1 MRDFFNKEAWT
12 SIFSHLKNK
21 KLLTMFLLG
30 FSAGLPLLLVFTTLS
45 AWLRDEGIV
54 RATIGFFGWVTIF
67 YGFKFLWAPLI
78 DSIKLPLLHKA
89 LGKRRSWLLLT
100 QIFIGIFLFL
110 LSTITPNGENIFIN
124 SFNRHEIMLPI
135 SPSIFYIPHLA
146 IFAICALFVSFFS
159 ASQDIV
165 VDAYRIEIAPIESQG
180 ILTAG
185 YQFGYRVAILVSG
198 AGALYIADSYTWE
211 ISYKIMSSLMLI
223 GIITTLLS
231 SEPNEYKFKIDKSDN
246 LISAVFWDPIR
257 DFFSRYKNAFLI
269 LIFIGAY
276 RLSDLSMAVM
286 ANPFYLDIGFTLSQI
301 ATVTKVFGIAM
312 TLIGAF
318 IGGIIVLRYGVLKP
332 LFYGAIMISSTTLM
346 FVIQS
351 FFGNDIY
358 LFILTIAL
366 DNFTGGFAGTV
377 FIAYLS
383 SLTDPK
389 YTATQYAL
397 FSSLMLVPGKF
408 LSGFSG
414 VIVDNFG
421 YSELF
426 LISALLG
433 IPAILISYYFHKNK
447 ITV

>member
-1 MRDFFNKEAWT
+1 MTDFFNKKAWVK
-12 SIFSHLKNK
+12 ILSHLKNK

-45 AWLRDEGIV
+45 AWLRDENIV
-54 RATIGFFGWVTIF
+54 RSTIGFFGWVTIF
-67 YGFKFLWAPLI
+67 YGLKFLWAPLI
-78 DSIKLPLLHKA
+78 DSIKLPLIHNI

-100 QIFIGIFLFL
+100 QISIGIFLYL
-110 LSTITPNGENIFIN
+110 LAT
-124 SFNRHEIMLPI
+124 I
-135 SPSIFYIPHLA
+135 SPNSESLIT
-146 IFAICALFVSFFS
+146 FAVCALFVSFFS

-165 VDAYRIEIAPIESQG
+165 VDAYRIEIAPVKSQG

-211 ISYKIMSSLMLI
+211 ISYKVMSSLMLV
-223 GIITTLLS
+223 GIITTLMS
-231 SEPNEYKFKIDKSDN
+231 SEPSEHKFKVDKSDN
-246 LISAVFWDPIR
+246 LIVAVFWAPIR
-257 DFFSRYKNAFLI
+257 EFFSRYKNAILI
-269 LIFIGAY
+269 LIFIGVY

-301 ATVTKVFGIAM
+301 ATVTKVFGIVM

-318 IGGIIVLRYGVLKP
+318 FGGIIVLRYGVKQP
-332 LFYGAIMISSTTLM
+332 LFYGSIMIALTTLM

-351 FFGNDIY
+351 IFGNNIN
-358 LFILTIAL
+358 LFVLTIAL

-414 VIVDNFG
+414 LIVDNFG

-426 LISALLG
+426 LISASLG
-433 IPAILISYYFHKNK
+433 IPAIIISYYLNTKDFRA
-447 ITV
+447 

>member
-1 MRDFFNKEAWT
+1 MIDFFNKKAWLK
-12 SIFSHLKNK
+12 IFSHLKNK

-45 AWLRDEGIV
+45 AWLRDENIV
-54 RATIGFFGWVTIF
+54 RSTIGFFGWVTIF
-67 YGFKFLWAPLI
+67 YGLKFLWAPLI
-78 DSIKLPLLHKA
+78 DSIKLPLIHNI

-100 QIFIGIFLFL
+100 QISIGIFLYL
-110 LSTITPNGENIFIN
+110 LAT
-124 SFNRHEIMLPI
+124 I
-135 SPSIFYIPHLA
+135 SPNSESLIT
-146 IFAICALFVSFFS
+146 FAICALFVSFFS

-165 VDAYRIEIAPIESQG
+165 VDAYRIEIAPVESQG

-211 ISYKIMSSLMLI
+211 ISYKVMSSLMLI
-223 GIITTLLS
+223 GIITTLMS
-231 SEPNEYKFKIDKSDN
+231 SEPSEHKFKIDKSDN
-246 LISAVFWDPIR
+246 LIVAVFWAPIR
-257 DFFSRYKNAFLI
+257 DFFSRYKNAILI
-269 LIFIGAY
+269 LIFIGVY

-318 IGGIIVLRYGVLKP
+318 FGGIIVLRYGVKQP
-332 LFYGAIMISSTTLM
+332 LFYGSIMIALTTLM

-351 FFGNDIY
+351 IFGNNMN

-414 VIVDNFG
+414 LIVDNFG

-426 LISALLG
+426 LISASLG
-433 IPAILISYYFHKNK
+433 IPAIIISYYLNTKDLRA
-447 ITV
+447 

>member
-1 MRDFFNKEAWT
+1 MKDFFNKEAWIN
-12 SIFSHLKNK
+12 IFSHLKNK

-45 AWLRDEGIV
+45 AWLRDENIV
-54 RATIGFFGWVTIF
+54 RSTIGFFGWVTIF
-67 YGFKFLWAPLI
+67 YGLKFLWAPLI
-78 DSIKLPLLHKA
+78 DSIKLPLIHNV

-100 QIFIGIFLFL
+100 QLLICLFL
-110 LSTITPNGENIFIN
+110 YLLAT
-124 SFNRHEIMLPI
+124 I
-135 SPSIFYIPHLA
+135 SPTGDSLVA
-146 IFAICALFVSFFS
+146 FAICALFVSFFS

-165 VDAYRIEIAPIESQG
+165 VDAYRIEIAPIELQG

-223 GIITTLLS
+223 GIITTLMS
-231 SEPNEYKFKIDKSDN
+231 SEPDEHRLKVDNSSN
-246 LISAVFWDPIR
+246 LIAAVFWAPIR
-257 DFFSRYKNAFLI
+257 DFFSRYKNAILI
-269 LIFIGAY
+269 LIFIGVY

-286 ANPFYLDIGFTLSQI
+286 ANPFYLDIGFTLSEI

-318 IGGIIVLRYGVLKP
+318 IGGIIILRYGVSKP
-332 LFYGAIMISSTTLM
+332 LFYGSIMIASTTLM
-346 FVIQS
+346 FVAQS
-351 FFGNDIY
+351 IFGNDMN

-377 FIAYLS
+377 FITYLS

-414 VIVDNFG
+414 LVVDSFG
-421 YSELF
+421 YLELF
-426 LISALLG
+426 LISASLG
-433 IPAILISYYFHKNK
+433 IPAIIISYYLNNKNIK
-447 ITV
+447 A

>member
-1 MRDFFNKEAWT
+1 MKDFFNKEAWIN
-12 SIFSHLKNK
+12 IFSHLKNK

-45 AWLRDEGIV
+45 AWLRDENIV
-54 RATIGFFGWVTIF
+54 RSTIGFFGWVTIF
-67 YGFKFLWAPLI
+67 YGLKFLWAPLI
-78 DSIKLPLLHKA
+78 DSIKLPLIHNV

-100 QIFIGIFLFL
+100 QLLIGLFL
-110 LSTITPNGENIFIN
+110 YLLAT
-124 SFNRHEIMLPI
+124 I
-135 SPSIFYIPHLA
+135 SPTGDSLVA
-146 IFAICALFVSFFS
+146 FAICALFVSFFS

-165 VDAYRIEIAPIESQG
+165 VDAYRIEIAPIELQG

-223 GIITTLLS
+223 GIITTLMSPEPDEHRLKVDNS
-231 SEPNEYKFKIDKSDN
+231 SN
-246 LISAVFWDPIR
+246 LIAAVFWAPIR
-257 DFFSRYKNAFLI
+257 DFFSRYKNAILI
-269 LIFIGAY
+269 LIFIGVY

-286 ANPFYLDIGFTLSQI
+286 ANPFYLDIGFTLSEI

-318 IGGIIVLRYGVLKP
+318 IGGIIILRYGVSKP
-332 LFYGAIMISSTTLM
+332 LFYGSIMIASTTLM
-346 FVIQS
+346 FVVQS
-351 FFGNDIY
+351 IFGNDMN

-414 VIVDNFG
+414 LVVDSFG
-421 YSELF
+421 YLELF
-426 LISALLG
+426 LISASLG
-433 IPAILISYYFHKNK
+433 IPAIIISYYLNNKN
-447 ITV
+447 IRA

>member
-1 MRDFFNKEAWT
+1 MTDFFNKKAWVK
-12 SIFSHLKNK
+12 IFSHLKNK

-45 AWLRDEGIV
+45 AWLRDENIV
-54 RATIGFFGWVTIF
+54 RSTIGFFGWVTIF
-67 YGFKFLWAPLI
+67 YGLKFLWAPLI
-78 DSIKLPLLHKA
+78 DSIKLPLIHNI

-100 QIFIGIFLFL
+100 QISIGIFLYL
-110 LSTITPNGENIFIN
+110 LAT
-124 SFNRHEIMLPI
+124 I
-135 SPSIFYIPHLA
+135 SPNSESLIT
-146 IFAICALFVSFFS
+146 FAICALFVSFFS

-165 VDAYRIEIAPIESQG
+165 VDAYRIEIAPVESQG

-211 ISYKIMSSLMLI
+211 ISYKVMSSLMLV
-223 GIITTLLS
+223 GIITTLMS
-231 SEPNEYKFKIDKSDN
+231 SEPSEHKFKIDRSDN
-246 LISAVFWDPIR
+246 LIVAVFWAPIR
-257 DFFSRYKNAFLI
+257 DFFSRYKNAILI
-269 LIFIGAY
+269 LIFIGVY

-301 ATVTKVFGIAM
+301 ATVTKVFGIVM

-318 IGGIIVLRYGVLKP
+318 FGGIIVLRYDVKQP
-332 LFYGAIMISSTTLM
+332 LFYGSIMIALTTLM

-351 FFGNDIY
+351 IFGNNMN
-358 LFILTIAL
+358 LFVLTIAL

-414 VIVDNFG
+414 LIVDNFG

-426 LISALLG
+426 LISSSLG
-433 IPAILISYYFHKNK
+433 IPAIIISYYLNSKDFKA
-447 ITV
+447 

>member
-1 MRDFFNKEAWT
+1 MTDFFNKKAWVK
-12 SIFSHLKNK
+12 IFSHLKNK

-45 AWLRDEGIV
+45 AWLRDENIV
-54 RATIGFFGWVTIF
+54 RSTIGFFGWVTIF
-67 YGFKFLWAPLI
+67 YGLKFLWAPLI
-78 DSIKLPLLHKA
+78 DSIKLPLIHNI

-100 QIFIGIFLFL
+100 QISIGIFLYL
-110 LSTITPNGENIFIN
+110 LAT
-124 SFNRHEIMLPI
+124 I
-135 SPSIFYIPHLA
+135 SPNSESLIT
-146 IFAICALFVSFFS
+146 FAVCALFVSFFS

-165 VDAYRIEIAPIESQG
+165 VDAYRIEIAPVESQG

-211 ISYKIMSSLMLI
+211 ISYKVMSSLMLV
-223 GIITTLLS
+223 GIITTLMS
-231 SEPNEYKFKIDKSDN
+231 SEPSEHKFKVDKSDN
-246 LISAVFWDPIR
+246 LIVAVFWAPIR
-257 DFFSRYKNAFLI
+257 EFFSRYKNAILI
-269 LIFIGAY
+269 LIFIGVY

-301 ATVTKVFGIAM
+301 ATVTKVFGIVM

-318 IGGIIVLRYGVLKP
+318 FGGIIVLRYGVKQP
-332 LFYGAIMISSTTLM
+332 LFYGSIMIALTTLM

-351 FFGNDIY
+351 IFGNNMN
-358 LFILTIAL
+358 LFVLTIAL

-414 VIVDNFG
+414 LIVDNFG

-426 LISALLG
+426 LISASLG
-433 IPAILISYYFHKNK
+433 IPAIIISYYLNTKDFRA
-447 ITV
+447 

>member
-1 MRDFFNKEAWT
+1 MKDFFNKEAWIN
-12 SIFSHLKNK
+12 IFSHLKNK

-45 AWLRDEGIV
+45 AWLRDENIV
-54 RATIGFFGWVTIF
+54 RSTIGFFGWVTIF
-67 YGFKFLWAPLI
+67 YGLKFLWAPLI
-78 DSIKLPLLHKA
+78 DSIKLPLIHNV

-100 QIFIGIFLFL
+100 QLLIGLFL
-110 LSTITPNGENIFIN
+110 YLLAT
-124 SFNRHEIMLPI
+124 I
-135 SPSIFYIPHLA
+135 SPTGDSLVA
-146 IFAICALFVSFFS
+146 FAICALFVSFFS

-165 VDAYRIEIAPIESQG
+165 VDAYRIEIAPIELQG

-198 AGALYIADSYTWE
+198 ACALYIADSYTWE

-223 GIITTLLS
+223 GIITTLMS
-231 SEPNEYKFKIDKSDN
+231 SEPDEHRLKVDNSSN
-246 LISAVFWDPIR
+246 LIAAVFWAPIR
-257 DFFSRYKNAFLI
+257 DFFSRYKNAILI
-269 LIFIGAY
+269 LIFIGVY

-286 ANPFYLDIGFTLSQI
+286 ANPFYLDIGFTLSEI

-318 IGGIIVLRYGVLKP
+318 IGGIIILRYGVSKP
-332 LFYGAIMISSTTLM
+332 LFYGSIMIASTTLM
-346 FVIQS
+346 FVVQS
-351 FFGNDIY
+351 IFGNDMN

-414 VIVDNFG
+414 LVVDSFG
-421 YSELF
+421 YLELF
-426 LISALLG
+426 LISASLG
-433 IPAILISYYFHKNK
+433 IPAIIISYYLNNKNIK
-447 ITV
+447 A

>member
-1 MRDFFNKEAWT
+1 MKDFFNKEAWIN
-12 SIFSHLKNK
+12 IFSHLKNK

-45 AWLRDEGIV
+45 AWLRDENIV
-54 RATIGFFGWVTIF
+54 RSTIGFFGWVTIF
-67 YGFKFLWAPLI
+67 YGLKFLWAPLI
-78 DSIKLPLLHKA
+78 DSIKLPLIHNV

-100 QIFIGIFLFL
+100 QLLICLFL
-110 LSTITPNGENIFIN
+110 YLLAT
-124 SFNRHEIMLPI
+124 I
-135 SPSIFYIPHLA
+135 SPTGDSLVA
-146 IFAICALFVSFFS
+146 FAICALFVSFFS

-165 VDAYRIEIAPIESQG
+165 VDAYRIEIAPIELQG

-223 GIITTLLS
+223 GIITTLMS
-231 SEPNEYKFKIDKSDN
+231 SEPDEHRLKVDNSSN
-246 LISAVFWDPIR
+246 LIAAVFWAPIR
-257 DFFSRYKNAFLI
+257 DFFSRYKNAILI
-269 LIFIGAY
+269 LIFIGVY

-286 ANPFYLDIGFTLSQI
+286 ANPFYLDIGFTLSEI

-318 IGGIIVLRYGVLKP
+318 IGGIIILRYGVSKP
-332 LFYGAIMISSTTLM
+332 LFYGSIMIASTTLM
-346 FVIQS
+346 FVAQS
-351 FFGNDIY
+351 IFGNDMN

-414 VIVDNFG
+414 LVVDSFG
-421 YSELF
+421 YLELF
-426 LISALLG
+426 LISASLG
-433 IPAILISYYFHKNK
+433 IPAIIISYYLNNKNIK
-447 ITV
+447 A

>member
-1 MRDFFNKEAWT
+1 MTDFFNKKAWVK
-12 SIFSHLKNK
+12 IFSHLKNK

-45 AWLRDEGIV
+45 AWLRDENIV
-54 RATIGFFGWVTIF
+54 RSTIGFFGWVTIF
-67 YGFKFLWAPLI
+67 YGLKFLWAPLI
-78 DSIKLPLLHKA
+78 DSIKLPLIHNI

-100 QIFIGIFLFL
+100 QISIGIFLYL
-110 LSTITPNGENIFIN
+110 LAT
-124 SFNRHEIMLPI
+124 I
-135 SPSIFYIPHLA
+135 SPNSESLIT
-146 IFAICALFVSFFS
+146 FAVCALFVSFFS

-165 VDAYRIEIAPIESQG
+165 VDAYRIEIAPVESQG

-211 ISYKIMSSLMLI
+211 ISYKVMSSLMLI
-223 GIITTLLS
+223 GIITTLMS
-231 SEPNEYKFKIDKSDN
+231 SEPSEHKFKVDKSDN
-246 LISAVFWDPIR
+246 LIVAVFWAPIR
-257 DFFSRYKNAFLI
+257 EFFSRYKNAILI
-269 LIFIGAY
+269 LIFIGVY

-301 ATVTKVFGIAM
+301 ATVTKVFGIVM

-318 IGGIIVLRYGVLKP
+318 FGGIIVLRYGVKQP
-332 LFYGAIMISSTTLM
+332 LFYGSIMIALTTLM

-351 FFGNDIY
+351 IFGNNMN
-358 LFILTIAL
+358 LFVLTIAL

-414 VIVDNFG
+414 LIVDNFG

-426 LISALLG
+426 LISASLG
-433 IPAILISYYFHKNK
+433 IPAIIISYYLNTKDFRA
-447 ITV
+447 

>member
-1 MRDFFNKEAWT
+1 MIDFFNKKAWLK
-12 SIFSHLKNK
+12 IFSHLKNK

-45 AWLRDEGIV
+45 AWLRDENIV
-54 RATIGFFGWVTIF
+54 RSTIGFFGWVTIF
-67 YGFKFLWAPLI
+67 YGLKFLWAPLI
-78 DSIKLPLLHKA
+78 DSIKLPLIHNI

-100 QIFIGIFLFL
+100 QISIGIFLYL
-110 LSTITPNGENIFIN
+110 LAT
-124 SFNRHEIMLPI
+124 I
-135 SPSIFYIPHLA
+135 SPNSESLIT
-146 IFAICALFVSFFS
+146 FAICALFVSFFS

-165 VDAYRIEIAPIESQG
+165 VDAYRIEIAPVESQG

-211 ISYKIMSSLMLI
+211 ISYKVMSSLMLV
-223 GIITTLLS
+223 GIITTLMS
-231 SEPNEYKFKIDKSDN
+231 SEPSEHKFKIDKSDN
-246 LISAVFWDPIR
+246 LIVAVFWAPIK
-257 DFFSRYKNAFLI
+257 DFFSRYKNAILI
-269 LIFIGAY
+269 LIFIGVY

-318 IGGIIVLRYGVLKP
+318 FGGIIVLRYGVKQP
-332 LFYGAIMISSTTLM
+332 LFYGSIMIALTTLM

-351 FFGNDIY
+351 IFGNNMN
-358 LFILTIAL
+358 LFVLTIAL

-414 VIVDNFG
+414 LIVDNFG

-426 LISALLG
+426 LISASLG
-433 IPAILISYYFHKNK
+433 IPAIIISYYLNTKDLRA
-447 ITV
+447 

>member
-1 MRDFFNKEAWT
+1 MKDFFNKEAWIN
-12 SIFSHLKNK
+12 IFSHLKNK

-45 AWLRDEGIV
+45 AWLRDENIV
-54 RATIGFFGWVTIF
+54 RSTIGFFGWVTIF
-67 YGFKFLWAPLI
+67 YGLKFLWAPLI
-78 DSIKLPLLHKA
+78 DSIKLPLIHNV

-100 QIFIGIFLFL
+100 QLLICLFL
-110 LSTITPNGENIFIN
+110 YLLAT
-124 SFNRHEIMLPI
+124 I
-135 SPSIFYIPHLA
+135 SPTGDSLVA
-146 IFAICALFVSFFS
+146 FAICALFVSFFS

-165 VDAYRIEIAPIESQG
+165 VDAYRIEIAPIELQG

-223 GIITTLLS
+223 GIITTLMS
-231 SEPNEYKFKIDKSDN
+231 SEPDEHRLKVDNSSN
-246 LISAVFWDPIR
+246 LIAAVFWAPIR
-257 DFFSRYKNAFLI
+257 DFFSRYKNAILI
-269 LIFIGAY
+269 LIFIGVY

-286 ANPFYLDIGFTLSQI
+286 ANPFYLDIGFTLSEI

-318 IGGIIVLRYGVLKP
+318 IGGIIILRYGVSKP
-332 LFYGAIMISSTTLM
+332 LFYGSIMIASTTLM
-346 FVIQS
+346 FVVQS
-351 FFGNDIY
+351 IFGNDMN

-397 FSSLMLVPGKF
+397 FSSLMLGPGKF

-414 VIVDNFG
+414 LVVDSFG
-421 YSELF
+421 YLELF
-426 LISALLG
+426 LISASLG
-433 IPAILISYYFHKNK
+433 IPAIIISYYLNNKNIK
-447 ITV
+447 A

>member
-1 MRDFFNKEAWT
+1 MKNFFDKEAW
-12 SIFSHLKNK
+12 SNIFSHLKNK

-45 AWLRDEGIV
+45 AWLRDEDIV
-54 RATIGFFGWVTIF
+54 RSTIGFFGWVTIF
-67 YGFKFLWAPLI
+67 YGLKFLWAPLI
-78 DSIKLPLLHKA
+78 DSIKLPVINKV

-100 QIFIGIFLFL
+100 QVSIGFFLYL
-110 LSTITPNGENIFIN
+110 LAT
-124 SFNRHEIMLPI
+124 I
-135 SPSIFYIPHLA
+135 SPSGESLLA
-146 IFAICALFVSFFS
+146 FAICALFVSFLS

-165 VDAYRIEIAPIESQG
+165 VDAYRIEIAPLESQG

-185 YQFGYRVAILVSG
+185 YQFGYRVAILVAG
-198 AGALYIADSYTWE
+198 AGALYIADSYSWE
-211 ISYKIMSSLMLI
+211 ISYKVMSSLMLI
-223 GIITTLLS
+223 GIVTTLMA
-231 SEPNEYKFKIDKSDN
+231 SEPKEHIFKVDKSDN
-246 LISAVFWDPIR
+246 LISAVFWAPIR
-257 DFFSRYKNAFLI
+257 DFFLRYQNAILI
-269 LIFIGAY
+269 LIFIGVY

-286 ANPFYLDIGFTLSQI
+286 ANPFYLDIGFTLSEI

-318 IGGIIVLRYGVLKP
+318 FGGIIVLRYKVRKP
-332 LFYGAIMISSTTLM
+332 LFYGSIMIALTTLM
-346 FVIQS
+346 FVVQS
-351 FFGNDIY
+351 IFGNNMN

-414 VIVDNFG
+414 LIVDNFG

-426 LISALLG
+426 MISASLG
-433 IPAILISYYFHKNK
+433 IPAIIISYYLSKNNVK
-447 ITV
+447 V

>member
-1 MRDFFNKEAWT
+1 MIDFFNKKAWLK
-12 SIFSHLKNK
+12 IFSHLKNK

-45 AWLRDEGIV
+45 AWLRDENIV
-54 RATIGFFGWVTIF
+54 RSTIGFFGWVTII
-67 YGFKFLWAPLI
+67 YGLKFLWAPLI
-78 DSIKLPLLHKA
+78 DSIKLPLIHNI

-100 QIFIGIFLFL
+100 QISIGIFLYL
-110 LSTITPNGENIFIN
+110 LAT
-124 SFNRHEIMLPI
+124 I
-135 SPSIFYIPHLA
+135 SPNSESLIT
-146 IFAICALFVSFFS
+146 FAICALFVSFFS

-165 VDAYRIEIAPIESQG
+165 VDAYRIEIAPVESQG

-211 ISYKIMSSLMLI
+211 ISYKVMSSLMLI
-223 GIITTLLS
+223 GIITTLMS
-231 SEPNEYKFKIDKSDN
+231 SEPSEHKFKIDKSDN
-246 LISAVFWDPIR
+246 LIVAVFWAPIR
-257 DFFSRYKNAFLI
+257 DFFSRYKNAILI
-269 LIFIGAY
+269 LIFIGVY

-318 IGGIIVLRYGVLKP
+318 FGGIIVLRYGVKQP
-332 LFYGAIMISSTTLM
+332 LFYGSIMIALTTLM

-351 FFGNDIY
+351 IFGNNMN

-414 VIVDNFG
+414 LIVDNFG

-426 LISALLG
+426 LISASLG
-433 IPAILISYYFHKNK
+433 IPAIIISYYLNSRDFRA
-447 ITV
+447 

>member
-1 MRDFFNKEAWT
+1 MTDFFNKKAWVK
-12 SIFSHLKNK
+12 ILSHLKNK
-21 KLLTMFLLG
+21 KLLTIFLLG

-45 AWLRDEGIV
+45 AWLRDENIV
-54 RATIGFFGWVTIF
+54 RSTIGFFGWVTIF
-67 YGFKFLWAPLI
+67 YGLKFLWAPLI
-78 DSIKLPLLHKA
+78 DSIKLPLIHNI

-100 QIFIGIFLFL
+100 QISIGIFLYL
-110 LSTITPNGENIFIN
+110 LAT
-124 SFNRHEIMLPI
+124 I
-135 SPSIFYIPHLA
+135 SPNSESLIT
-146 IFAICALFVSFFS
+146 FAICALFVSFFS

-165 VDAYRIEIAPIESQG
+165 VDAYRIEIAPVESQG

-211 ISYKIMSSLMLI
+211 ISYKVMSSLMLV
-223 GIITTLLS
+223 GIITTLMS
-231 SEPNEYKFKIDKSDN
+231 SEPSEHKFKVDKSDN
-246 LISAVFWDPIR
+246 LIAAVFWAPIR
-257 DFFSRYKNAFLI
+257 DFFSRYKNAILI
-269 LIFIGAY
+269 LIFIGVY

-318 IGGIIVLRYGVLKP
+318 FGGIIVLRYGVKQP
-332 LFYGAIMISSTTLM
+332 LFYGSIMIALTTLM

-351 FFGNDIY
+351 IFGNNMN
-358 LFILTIAL
+358 LFVLTIAL

-414 VIVDNFG
+414 LIVDNFG

-426 LISALLG
+426 LISASLG
-433 IPAILISYYFHKNK
+433 IPAIIISYYLNTKDFRA
-447 ITV
+447 

>member
-1 MRDFFNKEAWT
+1 MIDFFNKKAWLK
-12 SIFSHLKNK
+12 IFSHLKNK

-45 AWLRDEGIV
+45 AWLRDENIV
-54 RATIGFFGWVTIF
+54 RSTIGFFGWVTIF
-67 YGFKFLWAPLI
+67 YGLKFLWAPLI
-78 DSIKLPLLHKA
+78 DSFKLPLIHNI

-100 QIFIGIFLFL
+100 QISIGIFLYL
-110 LSTITPNGENIFIN
+110 LAT
-124 SFNRHEIMLPI
+124 I
-135 SPSIFYIPHLA
+135 SPNSESLIT
-146 IFAICALFVSFFS
+146 FAICALFVSFFS

-165 VDAYRIEIAPIESQG
+165 VDAYRIEIAPVESQG

-211 ISYKIMSSLMLI
+211 ISYKVMSSLMLI
-223 GIITTLLS
+223 GIITTLMS
-231 SEPNEYKFKIDKSDN
+231 SEPNEHKFKIDKSDN
-246 LISAVFWDPIR
+246 LIVAVFWAPIR
-257 DFFSRYKNAFLI
+257 DFFSRYKNAILI
-269 LIFIGAY
+269 LIFIGVY

-318 IGGIIVLRYGVLKP
+318 FGGIIVLRYGVKQP
-332 LFYGAIMISSTTLM
+332 LFYGSIMIALTTLM

-351 FFGNDIY
+351 IFGNNMN

-414 VIVDNFG
+414 LIVDNFG

-426 LISALLG
+426 LISASLG
-433 IPAILISYYFHKNK
+433 IPAIIISYYLNSRDFRA
-447 ITV
+447 

>member
-1 MRDFFNKEAWT
+1 MKDFFNKEAWIN
-12 SIFSHLKNK
+12 IFSHLKNK

-45 AWLRDEGIV
+45 AWLRDENIV
-54 RATIGFFGWVTIF
+54 RSTIGFFGWVTIF
-67 YGFKFLWAPLI
+67 YGLKFLWAPLI
-78 DSIKLPLLHKA
+78 DSIKLPLIHNV

-100 QIFIGIFLFL
+100 QLLICLFL
-110 LSTITPNGENIFIN
+110 YLLAT
-124 SFNRHEIMLPI
+124 I
-135 SPSIFYIPHLA
+135 SPTGDSLVA
-146 IFAICALFVSFFS
+146 FAICALFVSFFS

-165 VDAYRIEIAPIESQG
+165 VDAYRIEIAPIELQG

-223 GIITTLLS
+223 GIITTLMS
-231 SEPNEYKFKIDKSDN
+231 SEPDEHRLKVDNSSN
-246 LISAVFWDPIR
+246 LIAAVFWAPIR
-257 DFFSRYKNAFLI
+257 DFFSRYKNAILI
-269 LIFIGAY
+269 LIFIGVY

-286 ANPFYLDIGFTLSQI
+286 ANPFYLDIGFTLSEI

-318 IGGIIVLRYGVLKP
+318 IGGIIILRYGVSKP
-332 LFYGAIMISSTTLM
+332 LFYGSIMIASTTLM
-346 FVIQS
+346 FVVQS
-351 FFGNDIY
+351 IFGNDMN

-383 SLTDPK
+383 SLKDPK

-414 VIVDNFG
+414 LVVDSFG
-421 YSELF
+421 YLELF
-426 LISALLG
+426 LISASLG
-433 IPAILISYYFHKNK
+433 IPAIIISYYLNNKNIK
-447 ITV
+447 A

>member
-1 MRDFFNKEAWT
+1 MKDFFNKEAWIN
-12 SIFSHLKNK
+12 IFSHLKNK

-45 AWLRDEGIV
+45 AWLRDENIV
-54 RATIGFFGWVTIF
+54 RSTIGFFGWVTIF
-67 YGFKFLWAPLI
+67 YGLKFLWAPLI
-78 DSIKLPLLHKA
+78 DSIKLPLIHNV

-100 QIFIGIFLFL
+100 QLLICLFL
-110 LSTITPNGENIFIN
+110 YLLAT
-124 SFNRHEIMLPI
+124 I
-135 SPSIFYIPHLA
+135 SPTGDSLVAFS
-146 IFAICALFVSFFS
+146 ICALFVSFFS

-165 VDAYRIEIAPIESQG
+165 VDAYRIEIAPIELQG

-223 GIITTLLS
+223 GIITTLMS
-231 SEPNEYKFKIDKSDN
+231 SEPDEHRLKVDNSSN
-246 LISAVFWDPIR
+246 LIAAVFWAPIR
-257 DFFSRYKNAFLI
+257 DFFSRYKNAILI
-269 LIFIGAY
+269 LIFIGVY

-286 ANPFYLDIGFTLSQI
+286 ANPFYLDIGFTLSEI

-318 IGGIIVLRYGVLKP
+318 IGGIIILRYGVSKP
-332 LFYGAIMISSTTLM
+332 LFYGSIMIASTTLM
-346 FVIQS
+346 FVVQS
-351 FFGNDIY
+351 IFGNDMN

-414 VIVDNFG
+414 LVVDSFG
-421 YSELF
+421 YLELF
-426 LISALLG
+426 LISASLG
-433 IPAILISYYFHKNK
+433 IPAIIISYYLNNKNIK
-447 ITV
+447 A

>member
-1 MRDFFNKEAWT
+1 MIDFFNKKAWLK
-12 SIFSHLKNK
+12 IFSHLKNK

-45 AWLRDEGIV
+45 AWLRDENIV
-54 RATIGFFGWVTIF
+54 RSTIGFFGWVTIF
-67 YGFKFLWAPLI
+67 YGLKFLWAPLI
-78 DSIKLPLLHKA
+78 DSIKLPLIHNI

-100 QIFIGIFLFL
+100 QISIGIFLYL
-110 LSTITPNGENIFIN
+110 LAT
-124 SFNRHEIMLPI
+124 I
-135 SPSIFYIPHLA
+135 SPNSESLIT
-146 IFAICALFVSFFS
+146 FAICALFVSFFS

-165 VDAYRIEIAPIESQG
+165 VDAYRIEIAPVESQG

-211 ISYKIMSSLMLI
+211 ISYKVMSSLMLI
-223 GIITTLLS
+223 GIITTLMS
-231 SEPNEYKFKIDKSDN
+231 SEPNEHKFKIDKSDN
-246 LISAVFWDPIR
+246 LIVAVFWAPIR
-257 DFFSRYKNAFLI
+257 DFFSRYKNAILI
-269 LIFIGAY
+269 LIFIGVY

-318 IGGIIVLRYGVLKP
+318 FGGIIVLRYGVKQP
-332 LFYGAIMISSTTLM
+332 LFYGSIMIALTTLM

-351 FFGNDIY
+351 IFGNNMN

-414 VIVDNFG
+414 LIVDNFG

-426 LISALLG
+426 LISASLG
-433 IPAILISYYFHKNK
+433 IPAIIISYYLNTKDLRA
-447 ITV
+447 

>member
-1 MRDFFNKEAWT
+1 MTDFFNKKAWVK
-12 SIFSHLKNK
+12 IFSHLKNK

-45 AWLRDEGIV
+45 AWLRDENIV
-54 RATIGFFGWVTIF
+54 RSTIGFFGWVTIF
-67 YGFKFLWAPLI
+67 YGLKFLWAPLI
-78 DSIKLPLLHKA
+78 DSIKLPLIHNI

-100 QIFIGIFLFL
+100 QISIGIFLYL
-110 LSTITPNGENIFIN
+110 LAT
-124 SFNRHEIMLPI
+124 I
-135 SPSIFYIPHLA
+135 SPNSESLIT
-146 IFAICALFVSFFS
+146 FAVCALFVSFFS

-165 VDAYRIEIAPIESQG
+165 VDAYRIEIAPVESQG

-211 ISYKIMSSLMLI
+211 ISYKVMSSLMLV
-223 GIITTLLS
+223 GIITTLMS
-231 SEPNEYKFKIDKSDN
+231 SEPSEHKFKVDKSDN
-246 LISAVFWDPIR
+246 LIVAVFWAPIR
-257 DFFSRYKNAFLI
+257 EFFSRYKNAILI
-269 LIFIGAY
+269 LIFIGVY

-301 ATVTKVFGIAM
+301 ATVTKVFGIVM

-318 IGGIIVLRYGVLKP
+318 FGGIIVLRYGVKQP
-332 LFYGAIMISSTTLM
+332 LFYGSIMIALTTLM

-351 FFGNDIY
+351 IFGNNIN
-358 LFILTIAL
+358 LFVLTIAL

-414 VIVDNFG
+414 LIVDNFG

-426 LISALLG
+426 LISASLG
-433 IPAILISYYFHKNK
+433 IPAIIISYYLNTKDFRA
-447 ITV
+447 

>member
-1 MRDFFNKEAWT
+1 MKDFFNKEAWIN
-12 SIFSHLKNK
+12 IFSHLKNK

-45 AWLRDEGIV
+45 AWLRDENIV
-54 RATIGFFGWVTIF
+54 RSTIGFFGWVTIF
-67 YGFKFLWAPLI
+67 YGLKFLWAPLI
-78 DSIKLPLLHKA
+78 DSIKLPLIHNV

-100 QIFIGIFLFL
+100 QLLIGLFL
-110 LSTITPNGENIFIN
+110 YLLAT
-124 SFNRHEIMLPI
+124 I
-135 SPSIFYIPHLA
+135 SPTGDSLVA
-146 IFAICALFVSFFS
+146 FAICALFISFFS

-165 VDAYRIEIAPIESQG
+165 VDAYRIEIAPIELQG

-223 GIITTLLS
+223 GIITTLMS
-231 SEPNEYKFKIDKSDN
+231 SEPDEHRLKVDNSSN
-246 LISAVFWDPIR
+246 LIAAVFWAPIR
-257 DFFSRYKNAFLI
+257 DFFSRYKNAILI
-269 LIFIGAY
+269 LIFIGVY

-286 ANPFYLDIGFTLSQI
+286 ANPFYLDIGFTLSEI

-318 IGGIIVLRYGVLKP
+318 IGGIIILRYGVSKP
-332 LFYGAIMISSTTLM
+332 LFYGSIMIASTTLM
-346 FVIQS
+346 FVAQS
-351 FFGNDIY
+351 IFGNDMN

-414 VIVDNFG
+414 LVVDSFG
-421 YSELF
+421 YLELF
-426 LISALLG
+426 LISASLG
-433 IPAILISYYFHKNK
+433 IPAIIISYYLNNKNIK
-447 ITV
+447 A

>member
-1 MRDFFNKEAWT
+1 MTDFFNKKAWVK
-12 SIFSHLKNK
+12 ILSHLKNK

-45 AWLRDEGIV
+45 AWLRDENIV
-54 RATIGFFGWVTIF
+54 RSTIGFFGWVTIF
-67 YGFKFLWAPLI
+67 YGLKFLWAPLI
-78 DSIKLPLLHKA
+78 DSIKLPLIHNI

-100 QIFIGIFLFL
+100 QISIGIFLYL
-110 LSTITPNGENIFIN
+110 LAT
-124 SFNRHEIMLPI
+124 I
-135 SPSIFYIPHLA
+135 SPNSESLIT
-146 IFAICALFVSFFS
+146 FAICALFVSFFS

-165 VDAYRIEIAPIESQG
+165 VDAYRIEIAPVESQG

-211 ISYKIMSSLMLI
+211 ISYKVMSSLMLI
-223 GIITTLLS
+223 GIITTLMS
-231 SEPNEYKFKIDKSDN
+231 SEPNEHKFKIDKSDN
-246 LISAVFWDPIR
+246 LIVAVFWAPIR
-257 DFFSRYKNAFLI
+257 DFFSRYKNAILI
-269 LIFIGAY
+269 LIFIGVY

-318 IGGIIVLRYGVLKP
+318 FGGIIVLRYGVKQP
-332 LFYGAIMISSTTLM
+332 LFYGSIMIALTTLM

-351 FFGNDIY
+351 IFGNNMN

-414 VIVDNFG
+414 LIVDNFG

-426 LISALLG
+426 LISASLG
-433 IPAILISYYFHKNK
+433 IPAIIISYYLNSRDFRA
-447 ITV
+447 

>member
-1 MRDFFNKEAWT
+1 MKDFFNKEAWIN
-12 SIFSHLKNK
+12 IFSHLKNK

-45 AWLRDEGIV
+45 AWLRDENIV
-54 RATIGFFGWVTIF
+54 RSTIGFFGWVTIF
-67 YGFKFLWAPLI
+67 YGLKFLWAPLI
-78 DSIKLPLLHKA
+78 DSIKLPLIHNV

-100 QIFIGIFLFL
+100 QLLIGLFL
-110 LSTITPNGENIFIN
+110 YLLAT
-124 SFNRHEIMLPI
+124 I
-135 SPSIFYIPHLA
+135 SPTGDSLVA
-146 IFAICALFVSFFS
+146 FAICALFISFFS

-165 VDAYRIEIAPIESQG
+165 IDAYRIEIAPIELQG

-223 GIITTLLS
+223 GIITTLMS
-231 SEPNEYKFKIDKSDN
+231 SEPDEHRLKVDNSSN
-246 LISAVFWDPIR
+246 LIAAVFWAPIR
-257 DFFSRYKNAFLI
+257 DFFSRYKNAILI
-269 LIFIGAY
+269 LIFIGVY

-286 ANPFYLDIGFTLSQI
+286 ANPFYLDIGFTLSEI

-318 IGGIIVLRYGVLKP
+318 IGGIIILRYGVSKP
-332 LFYGAIMISSTTLM
+332 LFYGSIMIASTTLM
-346 FVIQS
+346 FVVQS
-351 FFGNDIY
+351 IFGNDMN

-414 VIVDNFG
+414 LVVDSFG
-421 YSELF
+421 YLELF
-426 LISALLG
+426 LISASLG
-433 IPAILISYYFHKNK
+433 IPAIIISYYLNNKNIK
-447 ITV
+447 A

>member
-1 MRDFFNKEAWT
+1 MKDFFNKEAWIN
-12 SIFSHLKNK
+12 IFSHLKNK
-21 KLLTMFLLG
+21 KLLTMFSLG

-45 AWLRDEGIV
+45 AWLRDENIV
-54 RATIGFFGWVTIF
+54 RSTIGFFGWVTIF
-67 YGFKFLWAPLI
+67 YGLKFLWAPLI
-78 DSIKLPLLHKA
+78 DSIKLPLIHNV

-100 QIFIGIFLFL
+100 QLLICLFL
-110 LSTITPNGENIFIN
+110 YLLAT
-124 SFNRHEIMLPI
+124 I
-135 SPSIFYIPHLA
+135 SPTGDSLVA
-146 IFAICALFVSFFS
+146 FAICALFVSFFS

-165 VDAYRIEIAPIESQG
+165 VDAYRIEIAPIELQG

-223 GIITTLLS
+223 GIITTLMS
-231 SEPNEYKFKIDKSDN
+231 SEPDEHRLKVDNSSN
-246 LISAVFWDPIR
+246 LIAAVFWAPIR
-257 DFFSRYKNAFLI
+257 DFFSRYKNAILI
-269 LIFIGAY
+269 LIFIGVY

-286 ANPFYLDIGFTLSQI
+286 ANPFYLDIGFTLSEI

-318 IGGIIVLRYGVLKP
+318 IGGIIILRYGVSKP
-332 LFYGAIMISSTTLM
+332 LFYGSIMIASTTLM
-346 FVIQS
+346 FVVQS
-351 FFGNDIY
+351 IFGNDMN

-414 VIVDNFG
+414 LVVDSFG
-421 YSELF
+421 YLELF
-426 LISALLG
+426 LISASLG
-433 IPAILISYYFHKNK
+433 IPAIIISYYLNNKNIK
-447 ITV
+447 A

>member
-1 MRDFFNKEAWT
+1 MIDFFNKKAWLK
-12 SIFSHLKNK
+12 IFSHLKNK

-45 AWLRDEGIV
+45 AWLRDENIV
-54 RATIGFFGWVTIF
+54 RSTIGFFGWVTIF
-67 YGFKFLWAPLI
+67 YGLKFLWAPLI
-78 DSIKLPLLHKA
+78 DSIKLPLIHNI

-100 QIFIGIFLFL
+100 QISIGIFLYL
-110 LSTITPNGENIFIN
+110 LAT
-124 SFNRHEIMLPI
+124 I
-135 SPSIFYIPHLA
+135 SPNSESLIT
-146 IFAICALFVSFFS
+146 FAICALFVSFFS

-165 VDAYRIEIAPIESQG
+165 VDAYRIEIAPVESQG

-211 ISYKIMSSLMLI
+211 ISYKVMSSLMLI
-223 GIITTLLS
+223 GIITTLMS
-231 SEPNEYKFKIDKSDN
+231 SEPSEHKFKIDKSDN
-246 LISAVFWDPIR
+246 LIVAVFWAPIR
-257 DFFSRYKNAFLI
+257 DFFSRYKNAILI
-269 LIFIGAY
+269 LIFIGVY

-318 IGGIIVLRYGVLKP
+318 FGGIIVLRYGVKQP
-332 LFYGAIMISSTTLM
+332 LFYGSIMIALTTLM

-351 FFGNDIY
+351 IFGNNMN

-414 VIVDNFG
+414 LIVDNFG

-426 LISALLG
+426 LISASLG
-433 IPAILISYYFHKNK
+433 IPAIIISYYLNSRDFRA
-447 ITV
+447 

>member
-1 MRDFFNKEAWT
+1 
-12 SIFSHLKNK
+12 
-21 KLLTMFLLG
+21 LL
-30 FSAGLPLLLVFTTLS
+30 
-45 AWLRDEGIV
+45 
-54 RATIGFFGWVTIF
+54 ATISPTG
-67 YGFKFLWAPLI
+67 
-78 DSIKLPLLHKA
+78 DSLVA
-89 LGKRRSWLLLT
+89 
-100 QIFIGIFLFL
+100 
-110 LSTITPNGENIFIN
+110 
-124 SFNRHEIMLPI
+124 
-135 SPSIFYIPHLA
+135 
-146 IFAICALFVSFFS
+146 FAICALFVSFFS

-165 VDAYRIEIAPIESQG
+165 VDAYRIEIAPIELQG

-223 GIITTLLS
+223 GIITTLMS
-231 SEPNEYKFKIDKSDN
+231 SEPDEHRLKVDNSSN
-246 LISAVFWDPIR
+246 LIAAVFWAPIR
-257 DFFSRYKNAFLI
+257 DFFSRYKNAILI
-269 LIFIGAY
+269 LIFIGVY

-286 ANPFYLDIGFTLSQI
+286 ANPFYLDIGFTLSEI

-318 IGGIIVLRYGVLKP
+318 IGGIIILRYGVSKP
-332 LFYGAIMISSTTLM
+332 LFYGSIMIASTTLM
-346 FVIQS
+346 FVAQS
-351 FFGNDIY
+351 IFGNDMN

-414 VIVDNFG
+414 LVVDSFG
-421 YSELF
+421 YLELF
-426 LISALLG
+426 LISASLG
-433 IPAILISYYFHKNK
+433 IPAIIISYYLNNKNIK
-447 ITV
+447 A

>member
-1 MRDFFNKEAWT
+1 MTDFFNKKAWVK
-12 SIFSHLKNK
+12 IFSHLKNK

-45 AWLRDEGIV
+45 AWLRDENIV
-54 RATIGFFGWVTIF
+54 RSTIGFFGWVTIF
-67 YGFKFLWAPLI
+67 YGLKFLWAPLI
-78 DSIKLPLLHKA
+78 DSIKLPLIHNI

-100 QIFIGIFLFL
+100 QISIGIFLYL
-110 LSTITPNGENIFIN
+110 LAT
-124 SFNRHEIMLPI
+124 I
-135 SPSIFYIPHLA
+135 SPNSESLIT
-146 IFAICALFVSFFS
+146 FAVCALFVSFFS

-165 VDAYRIEIAPIESQG
+165 VDAYRIEIAPVKSQG

-211 ISYKIMSSLMLI
+211 ISYKVMSSLMLV
-223 GIITTLLS
+223 GIITTLMS
-231 SEPNEYKFKIDKSDN
+231 SEPSEHKFKVDKSDN
-246 LISAVFWDPIR
+246 LIVAVFWAPIR
-257 DFFSRYKNAFLI
+257 EFFSRYKNAILI
-269 LIFIGAY
+269 LIFIGVY

-301 ATVTKVFGIAM
+301 ATVTKVFGIVM

-318 IGGIIVLRYGVLKP
+318 FGGIIVLRYGVKQP
-332 LFYGAIMISSTTLM
+332 LFYGSIMIALTTLM

-351 FFGNDIY
+351 IFGNNMN
-358 LFILTIAL
+358 LFVLTIAL

-414 VIVDNFG
+414 LIVDNFG

-426 LISALLG
+426 LISASLG
-433 IPAILISYYFHKNK
+433 IPAIIISYYLNTKDFRA
-447 ITV
+447 

>member
-1 MRDFFNKEAWT
+1 MTDFFNKKAWVK
-12 SIFSHLKNK
+12 IFSHLKNK

-45 AWLRDEGIV
+45 AWLRDENIV
-54 RATIGFFGWVTIF
+54 RSTIGFFGWVTIF
-67 YGFKFLWAPLI
+67 YGLKFLWAPLI
-78 DSIKLPLLHKA
+78 DSIKLPLIHNI

-100 QIFIGIFLFL
+100 QISIGIFLYL
-110 LSTITPNGENIFIN
+110 LAT
-124 SFNRHEIMLPI
+124 I
-135 SPSIFYIPHLA
+135 SPNSESLIT
-146 IFAICALFVSFFS
+146 FAVCALFVSFFS

-165 VDAYRIEIAPIESQG
+165 VDAYRIEIAPVESQG

-211 ISYKIMSSLMLI
+211 ISYKVMSSLMLV
-223 GIITTLLS
+223 GIITTLMS
-231 SEPNEYKFKIDKSDN
+231 SEPSEHKFKVDKSDN
-246 LISAVFWDPIR
+246 LIVAVFWAPIR
-257 DFFSRYKNAFLI
+257 EFFSRYKNAILI
-269 LIFIGAY
+269 LIFIGVY

-301 ATVTKVFGIAM
+301 ATVTKVFGIVM

-318 IGGIIVLRYGVLKP
+318 FGGIIVLRYGVRQP
-332 LFYGAIMISSTTLM
+332 LFYGSIMIALTTLM

-351 FFGNDIY
+351 IFGNNMN
-358 LFILTIAL
+358 LFVLTIAL

-414 VIVDNFG
+414 LIVDNFG

-426 LISALLG
+426 LISASLG
-433 IPAILISYYFHKNK
+433 IPAIIISYYLNTKDFRA
-447 ITV
+447 

>member
-1 MRDFFNKEAWT
+1 MKDFFNKEAWIN
-12 SIFSHLKNK
+12 IFSHLKNK
-21 KLLTMFLLG
+21 KLLTMFSLG

-45 AWLRDEGIV
+45 AWLRDENIV
-54 RATIGFFGWVTIF
+54 RSTIGFFGWVTIF
-67 YGFKFLWAPLI
+67 YGLKFLWAPLI
-78 DSIKLPLLHKA
+78 DSIKLPLIHNV

-100 QIFIGIFLFL
+100 QLLIGLFL
-110 LSTITPNGENIFIN
+110 YLLAT
-124 SFNRHEIMLPI
+124 I
-135 SPSIFYIPHLA
+135 SPTGDSLVA
-146 IFAICALFVSFFS
+146 FAICALFVSFFS

-165 VDAYRIEIAPIESQG
+165 VDAYRIEIAPIELQG

-223 GIITTLLS
+223 GIITTLMS
-231 SEPNEYKFKIDKSDN
+231 SEPDEHRLKVDNSSN
-246 LISAVFWDPIR
+246 LIAAVFWAPIR
-257 DFFSRYKNAFLI
+257 DFFSRYKNAILI
-269 LIFIGAY
+269 LIFIGVY

-286 ANPFYLDIGFTLSQI
+286 ANPFYLDIGFTLSEI

-318 IGGIIVLRYGVLKP
+318 IGGIIILRYGVSKP
-332 LFYGAIMISSTTLM
+332 LFYGSIMIASTTLM
-346 FVIQS
+346 FVVQS
-351 FFGNDIY
+351 IFGNDMN

-414 VIVDNFG
+414 LVVDSFG
-421 YSELF
+421 YLELF
-426 LISALLG
+426 LISASLG
-433 IPAILISYYFHKNK
+433 IPAIIISYYLNNKNIK
-447 ITV
+447 A

>member
-1 MRDFFNKEAWT
+1 MKDFFNKEAWIN
-12 SIFSHLKNK
+12 IFSHLKNK

-45 AWLRDEGIV
+45 AWLRDENIV
-54 RATIGFFGWVTIF
+54 RSTIGFFGWVTIF
-67 YGFKFLWAPLI
+67 YGLKFLWAPLI
-78 DSIKLPLLHKA
+78 DSIKLPLIHNI

-100 QIFIGIFLFL
+100 QLLICLFL
-110 LSTITPNGENIFIN
+110 YLLAT
-124 SFNRHEIMLPI
+124 I
-135 SPSIFYIPHLA
+135 SPTGDSLVA
-146 IFAICALFVSFFS
+146 FAICALFVSFFS

-165 VDAYRIEIAPIESQG
+165 VDAYRIEIAPIELQG

-223 GIITTLLS
+223 GIITTLMS
-231 SEPNEYKFKIDKSDN
+231 SEPDEHRLKVDNSSN
-246 LISAVFWDPIR
+246 LIAAVFWAPIR
-257 DFFSRYKNAFLI
+257 DFFSRYKNAILI
-269 LIFIGAY
+269 LIFIGVY

-286 ANPFYLDIGFTLSQI
+286 ANPFYLDIGFTLSEI

-318 IGGIIVLRYGVLKP
+318 IGGIIILRYGVSKP
-332 LFYGAIMISSTTLM
+332 LFYGSIMIASTTLM
-346 FVIQS
+346 FVVQS
-351 FFGNDIY
+351 IFGNDMN

-414 VIVDNFG
+414 LVVDSFG
-421 YSELF
+421 YLELF
-426 LISALLG
+426 LISASLG
-433 IPAILISYYFHKNK
+433 IPAIIISYYLNNKNIK
-447 ITV
+447 A

>member
-1 MRDFFNKEAWT
+1 MRDFFNKEVWT
-12 SIFSHLKNK
+12 KIFLHLKNK
-21 KLLTMFLLG
+21 KLLTMFLFG

-45 AWLRDEGIV
+45 AWLRDEEIV
-54 RATIGFFGWVTIF
+54 RSAIGFFGWVTIF
-67 YGFKFLWAPLI
+67 YGLKFLWAPLI
-78 DSIKLPLLHKA
+78 DSIKLPLLHNF

-100 QIFIGIFLFL
+100 QVAIGIFLYL
-110 LSTITPNGENIFIN
+110 LATV
-124 SFNRHEIMLPI
+124 
-135 SPSIFYIPHLA
+135 SPSSDSLFL
-146 IFAICALFVSFFS
+146 FAMCALFVSFFS

-165 VDAYRIEIAPIESQG
+165 VDAYRIEIAPTESQG
-180 ILTAG
+180 LLTAG

-198 AGALYIADSYTWE
+198 AGALYIADSYSWE
-211 ISYKIMSSLMLI
+211 ISYKVMSLLMLV

-231 SEPNEYKFKIDKSDN
+231 SEPREHKFKLNNSEN
-246 LISAVFWDPIR
+246 LISSVFWAPIR

-269 LIFIGAY
+269 LIFIGVY

-301 ATVTKVFGIAM
+301 ASVTKVFGIVM

-318 IGGIIVLRYGVLKP
+318 VGGIIVLRYGVLKP
-332 LFYGAIMISSTTLM
+332 LFYGSIMIASTTLM

-351 FFGNDIY
+351 IFGNDIY

-414 VIVDNFG
+414 LVVDNYG
-421 YSELF
+421 YVELF
-426 LISALLG
+426 LVSASLG
-433 IPAILISYYFHKNK
+433 IPAIIISYYLKNNIK
-447 ITV
+447 A

>member
-1 MRDFFNKEAWT
+1 MIDFFNKKAWLK
-12 SIFSHLKNK
+12 IFSHLKNK

-45 AWLRDEGIV
+45 AWLRDENIV
-54 RATIGFFGWVTIF
+54 RSTIGFFGWVTIF
-67 YGFKFLWAPLI
+67 YGLKFLWAPLI
-78 DSIKLPLLHKA
+78 DSIKLPLIHNI

-100 QIFIGIFLFL
+100 QISIGIFLYL
-110 LSTITPNGENIFIN
+110 LAT
-124 SFNRHEIMLPI
+124 I
-135 SPSIFYIPHLA
+135 SPNSESLIT
-146 IFAICALFVSFFS
+146 FAICALFVSFFS

-165 VDAYRIEIAPIESQG
+165 VDAYRIEIAPVESQG

-211 ISYKIMSSLMLI
+211 ISYKVMSSLMLI
-223 GIITTLLS
+223 GIITTLMS
-231 SEPNEYKFKIDKSDN
+231 SEPSEHKFKIDKSDN
-246 LISAVFWDPIR
+246 LIVAVFWAPIR
-257 DFFSRYKNAFLI
+257 DFFSRYKNAILI
-269 LIFIGAY
+269 LIFIGVY

-318 IGGIIVLRYGVLKP
+318 FGGIIVLRYGVKQP
-332 LFYGAIMISSTTLM
+332 LFYGSIMIALTTLM

-351 FFGNDIY
+351 IFGNNMN

-414 VIVDNFG
+414 LIVDNFG

-426 LISALLG
+426 LISASLG
-433 IPAILISYYFHKNK
+433 IPAIIISYYLNTKDFRA
-447 ITV
+447 